1 MNPSEGRGSGPFR
14 SLGRIRRKGLTRGAI
29 IGWFAALLGAASG
42 AAALGDNSFFTHLAT
57 GRRIL
62 DGHLPSTDP
71 YSFSAHGH
79 SWVIQSW
86 FASLL
91 YGLGDK
97 VGHGLGIRLMV
108 AVLSALLAVLLW
120 RLTRP
125 AGSIV
130 ARLAAVAPALVIGQ
144 VSWGA
149 RPLIFGLVGFALVL
163 VWLREERD
171 PRWLVPVMWVWVN
184 THGSFPMGLVLIVAY
199 GIGPKMDGH
208 DLGQVRRT
216 FAWCVGGTVLGA
228 VNPLGPKLLWFP
240 VQLLSKQDVLNRM
253 VEWQAPGF
261 GDTWQRLFLL
271 MFLVAMALVP
281 RLPRDDRYRLLL
293 PTLLFSALG
302 FVAMRNIALAT
313 FLLAVLVATELSGLG
328 SLSGKVRSHVYTLV
342 SGAMVVLIVL
352 LVAIRLSQ
360 PSFDYSAYPV
370 AAVDYLGTHGRL
382 GPDHHLM
389 AQDFVGN
396 YLTLRGGGKIRIFVD
411 DRVDMYPKKVLDDET
426 TLLAGGPRWQ
436 RALDRW
442 KIDTVL
448 WERSKPLATLL
459 SESSD
464 WKLVRTDAKPH
475 STAWVV
481 YERVTGGGR

>member
-1 MNPSEGRGSGPFR
+1 MNSSEGRGSGPFR

-29 IGWFAALLGAASG
+29 IGWFAALLGAVSG

-79 SWVIQSW
+79 AWVIQSW

-91 YGLGDK
+91 YGLADE
-97 VGHGLGIRLMV
+97 VGHGLGIRLGV
-108 AVLSALLAVLLW
+108 AALSALLAVLLW

-144 VSWGA
+144 VSWG
-149 RPLIFGLVGFALVL
+149 
-163 VWLREERD
+163 
-171 PRWLVPVMWVWVN
+171 
-184 THGSFPMGLVLIVAY
+184 
-199 GIGPKMDGH
+199 
-208 DLGQVRRT
+208 
-216 FAWCVGGTVLGA
+216 CVGGTLLGA

-281 RLPRDDRYRLLL
+281 RLPRDDRYRVLL

-302 FVAMRNIALAT
+302 FIAMRNIALAT
-313 FLLAVLVATELSGLG
+313 FLLAMLVAKELAGLG
-328 SLSGKVRSHVYTLV
+328 SLSGKVRSHTYTLV
-342 SGAMVVLIVL
+342 SGVMVVLIVL
-352 LVAIRLSQ
+352 LVSVRLSQ

-370 AAVDYLGTHGRL
+370 ASVDSLEAQGRL
-382 GPDHHLM
+382 GPDHRLL

-396 YLTLRGGGKIRIFVD
+396 YLTLRGGGKIQIFVD
-411 DRVDMYPKKVLDDET
+411 DRVDMYPKTVLDDEST
-426 TLLAGGPRWQ
+426 FLSGGRRWRQ
-436 RALDRW
+436 ALDRW

-448 WERSKPLATLL
+448 WDRSKPLATFL
-459 SESSD
+459 SESGD